1 MILSPL
7 IAVQKRWITGVGKD
21 CVQPNSIDT
30 RLKRLYVVEDGL
42 VLGIKNRKLPK
53 WREVEVD
60 RNGYFAIEAGVC
72 YQFECLER
80 VEVPENVI
88 MRLYMRSTL
97 NRSGVFVGAGLW
109 DTGFKSFVG
118 ASFYPF
124 CSALIEKGARIAQVV
139 FIEASSAGFYRG
151 QYGDSQ
157 TFSGKDT

>member
-1 MILSPL
+1 MILNPRKA
-7 IAVQKRWITGVGKD
+7 IEEGWIKNYGEE
-21 CVQPNSIDT
+21 CIQPNSIDV
-30 RLKRLYVVEDGL
+30 RL
-42 VLGIKNRKLPK
+42 NKL
-53 WREVEVD
+53 
-60 RNGYFAIEAGVC
+60 FAIEGILFLGVDKRDLPEWEEQIPDRNNFFFLAAGRA

-109 DTGFKSFVG
+109 DTGFKNFVG

-139 FIEASSAGFYRG
+139 FIKASSAGFYRG